1 MHLHPMHDGH
11 MNATVTQ
18 AVRLGIVLLEDRG
31 IEGPYLVHIAG
42 AYLEQIDPVL
52 IGRDDV
58 VFAIW
63 DKPEVVISTTAS
75 ALSIRLTPAT
85 DVLPTAPAITPGVT
99 IQ

>member
-1 MHLHPMHDGH
+1 MHDGH

-75 ALSIRLTPAT
+75 DVSIRLTPAT
-85 DVLPTAPAITPGVT
+85 DVVPSLVTTIVGRT